1 MLFWPGHTSEKWYYQ
16 LMENFDVYLHAKKSP
31 SLLAFFLRYR
41 KDIANLSEY
50 FGHTWRKPSKKKY
63 QLVENFD
70 IYQYAKNQP
79 HQSRLSWDNVNNSL
93 GMPGH
98 THQIRQYQHVENFD
112 VYLHKKATLF
122 LTSFL
127 RYCKDFEKLVILDT
141 LGMTDQGHQRW
152 YYQLLGKFDVYQGPK
167 NQLHSSAFSWNI
179 AKILWTCHFCEF
191 WHV

>member
-1 MLFWPGHTSEKWYYQ
+1 MLFWPGQTSKKWYYQ

-31 SLLAFFLRYR
+31 SLLASFLRYR

-50 FGHTWRKPSKKKY
+50 FGHTWHKPSKRKY

-98 THQIRQYQHVENFD
+98 THQIRQYQLVENWCLSAQKSNIIPHFFLEILQRFCKTCYSGHFGHD
-112 VYLHKKATLF
+112 WLSPPTLILSTCRKVRCLPGCKK

-127 RYCKDFEKLVILDT
+127 CFFLKYC
-141 LGMTDQGHQRW
+141 
-152 YYQLLGKFDVYQGPK
+152 
-167 NQLHSSAFSWNI
+167 
-179 AKILWTCHFCEF
+179 
-191 WHV
+191 